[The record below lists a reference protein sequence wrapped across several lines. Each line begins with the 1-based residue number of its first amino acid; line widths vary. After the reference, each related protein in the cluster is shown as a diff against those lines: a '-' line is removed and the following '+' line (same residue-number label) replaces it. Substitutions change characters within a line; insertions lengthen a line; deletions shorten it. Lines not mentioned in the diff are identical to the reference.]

1 MNFFIKRIQ
10 KIWQLF
16 FKNEKEVEKKINND
30 LSRVKH
36 TFYEGTIKKISK
48 IFYYS
53 KYSEK
58 KILNYDESP
67 KFNIKIIKDFLK
79 I

>member
-1 MNFFIKRIQ
+1 MNY
-10 KIWQLF
+10 
-16 FKNEKEVEKKINND
+16 
-30 LSRVKH
+30 SRVKH
-36 TFYEGTIKKISK
+36 TFYEGVQLKKFLK

-67 KFNIKIIKDFLK
+67 KFNIKIIKDLLK